1 MIEERKHMK
10 YIIEHMEPML
20 YPWCVIEYKHISK
33 TVGKDNLIF
42 TNIKA
47 KDSGKLKGLGK
58 VYSKSAVEIG
68 LDIKRTC
75 LLDQSAEKELKP
87 ADSKNFSHMV
97 FGGILGDFP
106 RKHRTRKLS
115 DELRCEKRHL
125 GKEQFST
132 DNAVLCAKMILSG
145 KKSREI
151 KFKDGI
157 EIETGKGESVCFPF
171 RYIIVD
177 GKPFISPELVEYL
190 RKRKGF

>member
-1 MIEERKHMK
+1 
-10 YIIEHMEPML
+10 MEPSL

-33 TVGKDNLIF
+33 AVGKKNLIF

-47 KDSGKLKGLGK
+47 KDSSRLKDFGK
-58 VYSKSAVEIG
+58 VYTKSVAELG
-68 LDIKRTC
+68 LDMKKAC
-75 LLDQSAEKELKP
+75 LLDQSAEKELKSP
-87 ADSKNFSHMV
+87 DSKKFDYMV

-125 GKEQFST
+125 GNKQFST
-132 DNAVLCAKMILSG
+132 DNAVLCTKMILEG
-145 KKSREI
+145 KKIWEI
-151 KFKDGI
+151 KFKEGI